1 MNWRQGVAKVRAFL
15 ESMYGLP
22 SYDEERFR
30 AEVHALI
37 HPPDSQ
43 AEGNDN
49 IIPLKEENDHR
60 QTGY

>member
-1 MNWRQGVAKVRAFL
+1 MNWRRGVAKVRAFL

-30 AEVHALI
+30 TEVRTLV

-43 AEGNDN
+43 AEGNTN
-49 IIPLKEENDHR
+49 TISLREENDHR
-60 QTGY
+60 